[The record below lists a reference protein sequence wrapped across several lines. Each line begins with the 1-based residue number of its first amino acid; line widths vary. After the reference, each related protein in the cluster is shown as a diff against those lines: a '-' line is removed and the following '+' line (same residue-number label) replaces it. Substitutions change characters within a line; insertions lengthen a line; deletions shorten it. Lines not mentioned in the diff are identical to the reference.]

1 MTHVVLGDM
10 NPIAPK
16 YPITEISSKY
26 LELAEKFNDL
36 TDQIK
41 SVCEWYDIY
50 LSESL
55 YHESQRLNYFD
66 KNVNRADCCLGRFNC
81 Y

>member
-36 TDQIK
+36 TD
-41 SVCEWYDIY
+41 
-50 LSESL
+50 
-55 YHESQRLNYFD
+55 RLNQSVSGMTFIFQNHSIMNP
-66 KNVNRADCCLGRFNC
+66 NV
-81 Y
+81 